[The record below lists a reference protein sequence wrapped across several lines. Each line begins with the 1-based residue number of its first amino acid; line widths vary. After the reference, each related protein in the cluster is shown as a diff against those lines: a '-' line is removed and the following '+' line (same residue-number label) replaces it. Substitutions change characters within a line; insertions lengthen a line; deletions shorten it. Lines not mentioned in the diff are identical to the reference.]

1 MEATPARRYLQ
12 AMLMEFMRVLLGL
25 AIALFHAPLAD
36 FLRKQDCEL
45 ADALRQHG
53 IAFPGALPEKA
64 AHTLFFV
71 FGIAIALFTLARI
84 WLTLR

>member
-1 MEATPARRYLQ
+1 MEATLARRYLQ

-25 AIALFHAPLAD
+25 AIALCHVPLAD

-45 ADALRQHG
+45 ADALRARG
-53 IAFPGALPEKA
+53 IAFPGGLPQEA
-64 AHTLFFV
+64 SRILFFV

-84 WLTLR
+84 CLTLR

>member
-1 MEATPARRYLQ
+1 MEGPPLRRYPK
-12 AMLMEFMRVLLGL
+12 AMLMEFSRVLLGL
-25 AIALFHAPLAD
+25 VIALFHAPLAD

-45 ADALRQHG
+45 ADTLRQRG
-53 IAFPGALPEKA
+53 IQFPGGLTEEAS
-64 AHTLFFV
+64 HSFFFV